1 MKQIETIVSQA
12 VRRLFL
18 QDLVTRLPY
27 HLLAFLT
34 LAVVAVVGPKLVYW
48 EPWSRVAGAGEWLPV
63 WGASAVVLAVV
74 TCFASCW
81 RTKVSRLRAAEELD
95 QRFGLEQRVSST
107 IASST
112 ETADPIFYQALLNDT
127 QQKIAHL
134 QVREQF
140 PIQSRW
146 PLALP
151 LVPILALVG
160 SAFVPN
166 VVPDPSSEAAE
177 LSEEAREELQQL
189 IKTAKV
195 KKEESTLEAEEE
207 MEGAEMVKQA
217 MADVEKVLAKKESSK
232 REVLV
237 ALNDVKK
244 AIQDQQDRLG
254 KTDALKERLNR
265 LKEQTDGPA
274 DKFNK
279 ALQDGN
285 VKEAQDQLAQ
295 LAEKVAKGEMGQED
309 LKKLGQQ
316 MEALKQQLDE
326 MKEAFEKQKQDL
338 ERQIEKAI
346 AEGNLD
352 RAADLEKQKAGL
364 EQQQR
369 QMNQLDKIAKQAE
382 QIAELMKQAEN
393 GELGEE
399 QKQALKE
406 ALENL
411 NQQLQE
417 MDLDEQQMKQLQK
430 MMDEMEEMKQKMRG
444 EGEEEGKG
452 EGEGEGE
459 GDGEGEGEGAGD
471 GEKQGDGLGKGQGQ
485 GLRPEAE
492 DDTKFY
498 DTQTKPN
505 VKPGEVAK
513 IGSMGGPNRK
523 GVTEVEI
530 QNAIQEA
537 AESKELTPN
546 DLQDIPVNQREH
558 VRQYFQ
564 KLRQK

>member
-1 MKQIETIVSQA
+1 MKQIETIVTQ
-12 VRRLFL
+12 VCRRLFL
-18 QDLVTRLPY
+18 QDFVTRFPFY
-27 HLLAFLT
+27 LLGCLV
-34 LAVVAVVGPKLVYW
+34 LAVVAVVVPKLVYW
-48 EPWSRVAGAGEWLPV
+48 EPWSRVATTETWLPA
-63 WGASAVVLAVV
+63 WGSGAVVFAVLLSLL
-74 TCFASCW
+74 SCW
-81 RTKVSRLRAAEELD
+81 RTKASRLRAAEELD
-95 QRFGLEQRVSST
+95 QRFGLQQRVSSSL
-107 IASST
+107 ASSADS
-112 ETADPIFYQALLNDT
+112 ADPIFYQALLQDT
-127 QQKIAHL
+127 QQKIEHL
-134 QVREQF
+134 QVRDEF

-146 PLALP
+146 SLALP
-151 LVPILALVG
+151 LIPILLLVG
-160 SAFVPN
+160 SFFVPN
-166 VVPDPSSEAAE
+166 IAREVTSESAE
-177 LSEEAREELQQL
+177 LTEAAREELQQL

-195 KKEESTLEAEEE
+195 KKEESTLDAEEE

-217 MADVEKVLAKKESSK
+217 MAEVEKVLAKKESSK

-244 AIQDQQDRLG
+244 AIQDQQEKLG
-254 KTDALKERLNR
+254 KTDALKDRLNR
-265 LKEQTDGPA
+265 LKEQTQGPA

-295 LAEKVAKGEMGQED
+295 LAEKVAKGELGQD
-309 LKKLGQQ
+309 DMQKLGQQ

-326 MKEAFEKQKQDL
+326 MKDAFEKQKQDL

-346 AEGNLD
+346 ADGNLD

-369 QMNQLDKIAKQAE
+369 QMDQLKKLAKQAE
-382 QIAELMKQAEN
+382 KLAELMKECEN
-393 GELGEE
+393 GEMGEG
-399 QKQALKE
+399 QKQAIKE

-411 NQQLQE
+411 NQQLKE
-417 MDLDEQQMKQLQK
+417 MDLDEQQMKELQK
-430 MMDEMEEMKQKMRG
+430 MMDEMEEMKEKARCEG
-444 EGEEEGKG
+444 EGEGEGG
-452 EGEGEGE
+452 GEGEGE
-459 GDGEGEGEGAGD
+459 GDGD
-471 GEKQGDGLGKGQGQ
+471 GKGKGKGNGLGEGQGQ

-492 DDTKFY
+492 EDTKFY

-523 GVTEVEI
+523 GVTQVEI

-537 AESKELTPN
+537 AESKELTPS